1 MHLFKHAVESGD
13 EVLVVANYSITGKG
27 YRNKV
32 RKGKI
37 AKALLSKEKKATLNR
52 QDQSI
57 NCGFYICFTDL
68 EHVNTKAIF
77 ESYVFT

>member
-32 RKGKI
+32 RRGKI

-68 EHVNTKAIF
+68 EHVKVM
-77 ESYVFT
+77 VFFVS